1 MYSDLGQS
9 AVWMFTNG
17 HSFSTVYDASNEFVS
32 KKLQDYII
40 TLTGKQL
47 PDYYVQSSTSS
58 VSGQP
63 VYNPKVLKIYAS
75 FEEKLSE
82 PKKLTLAV
90 YNASGEVVQP
100 VFENRNF
107 GATGHRFKV
116 EFEAKGVAPG
126 KYYIRLS
133 EGEMVMQET
142 EVEVK

>member
-1 MYSDLGQS
+1 M
-9 AVWMFTNG
+9 
-17 HSFSTVYDASNEFVS
+17 
-32 KKLQDYII
+32 
-40 TLTGKQL
+40 
-47 PDYYVQSSTSS
+47 
-58 VSGQP
+58 
-63 VYNPKVLKIYAS
+63 
-75 FEEKLSE
+75 
-82 PKKLTLAV
+82 TLAV

-133 EGEMVMQET
+133 EGETVMQET